1 MTMGRNRLWTFVI
14 AFLAAFLAFLTTG
27 CLQEYTQGAQQQSQ
41 GSDQDSSGID
51 ADSQTEEA
59 EETIEQEGSIEGEE
73 VDTEGV
79 VGMVSSFLQIQAA
92 FFSGVESLFSG
103 EGSENR
109 VSILNPKK
117 STGKEREAKLR
128 PLFQGSCPEVVDRSK
143 TLTEDPLY
151 LILRWGEVED
161 EAWETCL
168 TNKGLEM
175 SGEMSLVLDVSDK
188 SLDVTTTSLSFADY
202 QVTADGSTKVQWKR
216 EGILGEL
223 VYNDSHVIQY
233 PKGFLKGEEE
243 ESDEDEMAEL
253 SMDSEGTLG
262 LTWGDGF
269 KLEANSTAHS
279 SVLGDLEIRTELDYL
294 LKSCVFPVGT
304 LEIQYQLDPA
314 GIVSAD
320 ILMTLDEDQ
329 CGLLTVQV
337 NDKEP
342 VEYDLMALLESY
354 LSQS

>member
-1 MTMGRNRLWTFVI
+1 MGKNRLWTFVI
-14 AFLAAFLAFLTTG
+14 AFLAAFIAFLTTG
-27 CLQEYTQGAQQQSQ
+27 CLQEYTQSAQQSSQ
-41 GSDQDSSGID
+41 GSDKDSVGVG
-51 ADSQTEEA
+51 ADSETEGAQEA
-59 EETIEQEGSIEGEE
+59 TTQEGSVEEE

-103 EGSENR
+103 EGSGNR

-117 STGKEREAKLR
+117 STGKEREARLR

-151 LILRWGEVED
+151 LVLRWGTVEE
-161 EAWETCL
+161 EAWETCV

-188 SLDVTTTSLSFADY
+188 SLDVTTTSLSFEDY

-233 PKGFLKGEEE
+233 PKGFLRSEEE
-243 ESDEDEMAEL
+243 KSDEMAEL
-253 SMDSEGTLG
+253 SMDSTGTLG

-269 KLEANSTAHS
+269 RLEANSLVHS
-279 SVLGDLEIRTELDYL
+279 SVLGDLEIRTELDYV
-294 LKSCVFPVGT
+294 LKDCVFPVGT
-304 LEIQYQLDPA
+304 LEIEYQLDPA

-342 VEYDLMALLESY
+342 MEYDLMELLESY
-354 LSQS
+354 LSEG